1 MQQCPALQL
10 FELIVDWRSATR
22 EREAG
27 GGLARKAGSLLLK
40 IGSD

>member
-1 MQQCPALQL
+1 MQQCAAQQL
-10 FELIVDWRSATR
+10 FELMVDWRSATR

-27 GGLARKAGSLLLK
+27 GARKADSLLLK